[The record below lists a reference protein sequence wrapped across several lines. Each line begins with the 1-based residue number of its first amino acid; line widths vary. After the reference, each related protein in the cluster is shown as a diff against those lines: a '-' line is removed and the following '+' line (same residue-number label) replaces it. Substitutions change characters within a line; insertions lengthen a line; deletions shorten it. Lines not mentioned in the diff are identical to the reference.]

1 MKVAIDKHRTIR
13 EFAISDWVYLK
24 LQPYKQMSLR
34 QKRLGKLSPRFYG
47 PFQILQRAGSV
58 SYKLDLPP
66 ESKLHSNFHVSCLK
80 QRLGQHVVPLPSL
93 PPMDSEGI
101 LRPEPVVVL
110 QERTHQLRNRFITQV
125 LVQWQGERV
134 EDATCESLYLLQ
146 QQYPHL
152 VDKVF

>member
-1 MKVAIDKHRTIR
+1 M
-13 EFAISDWVYLK
+13 
-24 LQPYKQMSLR
+24 
-34 QKRLGKLSPRFYG
+34 
-47 PFQILQRAGSV
+47 
-58 SYKLDLPP
+58 
-66 ESKLHSNFHVSCLK
+66 
-80 QRLGQHVVPLPSL
+80 VPLPSL

>member
-1 MKVAIDKHRTIR
+1 M
-13 EFAISDWVYLK
+13 
-24 LQPYKQMSLR
+24 
-34 QKRLGKLSPRFYG
+34 GKLSPRFYG

-66 ESKLHSNFHVSCLK
+66 ESKLHSTFHVSYLK

-101 LRPEPVVVL
+101 LRPEPVAIL
-110 QERTHQLRNRFITQV
+110 QERTHQLRNKSVTQV
-125 LVQWQGERV
+125 LVQWQGEQV
-134 EDATCESLYLLQ
+134 EDATWESLYLLQ

-152 VDKVF
+152 VGKVL